1 MKSKKELNPTVTH
14 KGNSYYLISFW
25 YKGKRFRYSNGKP
38 IGLDLAPNLEEISL
52 RLNKAELLRSAFE
65 IEISK
70 GWRPTPQ
77 KREKK
82 KAITLVQL
90 ADKTLNRK
98 LNMNFSDA
106 YKTDLIR
113 VNKQWESYC
122 KKEGISDKPV
132 NSLTV
137 EIIRDFVVSCSSSPK
152 SMPNLKRN
160 ISSLLKDEAESYG
173 VLLNLKRIK
182 IPKTTQTLHRP
193 IQDVQALLND
203 IKGFND
209 KLFICALLTYGLLL
223 RPHREIRCLK
233 RSDFNENF
241 TLLSLNGQRVKSGR
255 NRVLPI
261 PRSIGLELIC
271 RYGHLNSWDNIF
283 SHKDKPHHKDFFK
296 GLWTK
301 YKTQSETLQPEQTL
315 YSFRH
320 TGAIRVFEKTGSLQK
335 LQQVMGHSDMKVSL
349 TYLRGLEVKQLD
361 VEDLPEL

>member
-1 MKSKKELNPTVTH
+1 MKTKKELSPTVTH
-14 KGNSYYLISFW
+14 KGNSNYLISFW
-25 YKGKRFRYSNGKP
+25 YEGKRFRYSNGKP

-52 RLNKAELLRSAFE
+52 RLNKAQLLRIAFE

-70 GWRPTPQ
+70 GWRPTTQ
-77 KREKK
+77 KRQRKK
-82 KAITLVQL
+82 EITLVQL
-90 ADKTLNRK
+90 ADKTLKRK

-106 YKTDLIR
+106 YKTDLTR
-113 VNKQWESYC
+113 VNRQWEGYC
-122 KKEGISDKPV
+122 RKEGISDKPV

-182 IPKTTQTLHRP
+182 LPKTTQTLHKP
-193 IQDVQALLND
+193 IQDVNALLDD
-203 IKGFND
+203 IKEFND
-209 KLFICALLTYGLLL
+209 KLFVCALLTYGILL

-233 RSDFNENF
+233 RSDFNKDF

-261 PRSIGLELIC
+261 PKSIGLELIC
-271 RYGHLNSWDNIF
+271 RYEHLNSWENIF
-283 SHKDKPHHKDFFK
+283 SNNSKPHHKDFFK

-301 YKTQSETLQPEQTL
+301 YKSQSKILLPEQTL

-320 TGAIRVFEKTGSLQK
+320 TGAIRVFEKTGSLLK
-335 LQQVMGHSDMKVSL
+335 LQQVLGHSSMTVSL
-349 TYLRGLEVKQLD
+349 TYLRGLEVKELD

>member
-1 MKSKKELNPTVTH
+1 MKTKKELSPTVTH
-14 KGNSYYLISFW
+14 KGNSYYLVSFW
-25 YKGKRFRYSNGKP
+25 YEGKRFRYSNGKSL
-38 IGLDLAPNLEEISL
+38 GLDLSPNLEKISL

-70 GWRPTPQ
+70 GWRPTSQ
-77 KREKK
+77 KRERKK
-82 KAITLVQL
+82 EITLVQL
-90 ADKTLNRK
+90 ADKTLKRK
-98 LNMNFSDA
+98 LNMSFSDA
-106 YKTDLIR
+106 YKTDLTR
-113 VNKQWESYC
+113 VNRQWERYC
-122 KKEGISDKPV
+122 RKEGISDEPV

-137 EIIRDFVVSCSSSPK
+137 EIIRDFVMSCSSSPK

-173 VLLNLKRIK
+173 VFLNLKRIK
-182 IPKTTQTLHRP
+182 LPKTTQTLHRP
-193 IQDVQALLND
+193 IQNVQALLDD
-203 IKGFND
+203 IREFND
-209 KLFICALLTYGLLL
+209 KLFICALLTYGILL

-261 PRSIGLELIC
+261 PKSIELELSS
-271 RYGHLNSWDNIF
+271 RFEHLNSWENIF
-283 SHKDKPHHKDFFK
+283 SNIDKPHHKDFFK

-301 YKTQSETLQPEQTL
+301 YKIQSKILLPEQTL

-320 TGAIRVFEKTGSLQK
+320 TGAIKVFEKTGSLLK
-335 LQQVMGHSDMKVSL
+335 LQQVMGHSDLKVSL
-349 TYLRGLEVKQLD
+349 TYLRGLELKQLE